1 MNKINLSKD
10 LEDFSCF
17 RTRTLAYYFG
27 YWYENESQWFLLPN
41 ENIDKEYLYE
51 IYKYLVDIKPE
62 IQDIWHNNIYY
73 HDILKILD
81 VYKNKVDDSTGKSL
95 LFDINRTL
103 IEKSV

>member
-1 MNKINLSKD
+1 MNKMNKINLSKD
-10 LEDFSCF
+10 LEHFSCF

-27 YWYENESQWFLLPN
+27 YWYQNESPN
-41 ENIDKEYLYE
+41 ENIDKEYLYK

-73 HDILKILD
+73 DDILKILD
-81 VYKNKVDDSTGKSL
+81 VYKNKVDDPTGKSL
-95 LFDINRTL
+95 LFDIELTL